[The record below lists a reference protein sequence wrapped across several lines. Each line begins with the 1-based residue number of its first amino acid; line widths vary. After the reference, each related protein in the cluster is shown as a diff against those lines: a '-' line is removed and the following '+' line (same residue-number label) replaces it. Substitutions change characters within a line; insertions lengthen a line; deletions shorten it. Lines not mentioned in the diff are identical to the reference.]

1 MIGFFG
7 NPKRY
12 KFQEDGWDYP
22 EPIPQKF
29 CIIHPGVPV
38 VQMKGEDPKLLFC
51 RDCGTPVREEVED
64 KQEKHIRK

>member
-29 CIIHPGVPV
+29 CVVHPGIPV
-38 VQMKGEDPKLLFC
+38 VPMMGKIQTCYFAVNAE
-51 RDCGTPVREEVED
+51 R
-64 KQEKHIRK
+64 Q